1 MCCKGF
7 YTNGYCSMGHLLTP
21 IEIENCYLFNDIRIK
36 NKHRL
41 DLNFSF
47 QYEIVKIFIEK
58 KSHDTISNL
67 LCFPSYR
74 TFVLIS
80 VKASFRTIIYWQA
93 ALSEWYTIKR
103 VKIKKTRISGLRK
116 SKKRVNGF
124 GTVDNYMGEMY
135 YYLTT
140 FSQQNYTVA
149 LSNISNLA
157 WLELLTMFILKSFL

>member
-93 ALSEWYTIKR
+93 ALSEWYRIKR
-103 VKIKKTRISGLRK
+103 VKIKKRAFPAWENRK
-116 SKKRVNGF
+116 KEWMVLVR
-124 GTVDNYMGEMY
+124 
-135 YYLTT
+135 LTIT
-140 FSQQNYTVA
+140 WVKCITTLQHFHNKIIPLHY
-149 LSNISNLA
+149 
-157 WLELLTMFILKSFL
+157 